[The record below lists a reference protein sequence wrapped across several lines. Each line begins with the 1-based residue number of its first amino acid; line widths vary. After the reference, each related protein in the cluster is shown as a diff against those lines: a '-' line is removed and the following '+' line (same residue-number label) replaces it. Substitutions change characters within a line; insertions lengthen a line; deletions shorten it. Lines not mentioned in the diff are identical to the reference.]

1 MFFSFRTKNY
11 AYMLNELFFLFSE
24 VFFVI
29 RVICILR
36 PFRRLGY
43 WKIFSKKSP
52 TVLSLCLSPFVVVA
66 ALRLIR
72 HVLFTL
78 LWPRQRNVY
87 ELFLKHAYHTH
98 EHIHICSISCANR
111 NFVVRCVPFFWGL
124 SPKISH
130 TWNSDF
136 HCCLFDKSNT
146 LPVSL
151 ARSSYLFCFK
161 LGSWRASQR
170 CWVWTWTAQRL

>member
-1 MFFSFRTKNY
+1 M
-11 AYMLNELFFLFSE
+11 
-24 VFFVI
+24 I

-52 TVLSLCLSPFVVVA
+52 TVFSLCLSPFVVVA

-111 NFVVRCVPFFWGL
+111 NFVVRCGAFLRKFPTHGTLISIVVYLTSRILCLWAWHVQVIYSALNLAVDVHHKDVGYGHELRKGF
-124 SPKISH
+124 KI
-130 TWNSDF
+130 WF
-136 HCCLFDKSNT
+136 YG
-146 LPVSL
+146 
-151 ARSSYLFCFK
+151 RGK
-161 LGSWRASQR
+161 LN
-170 CWVWTWTAQRL
+170 